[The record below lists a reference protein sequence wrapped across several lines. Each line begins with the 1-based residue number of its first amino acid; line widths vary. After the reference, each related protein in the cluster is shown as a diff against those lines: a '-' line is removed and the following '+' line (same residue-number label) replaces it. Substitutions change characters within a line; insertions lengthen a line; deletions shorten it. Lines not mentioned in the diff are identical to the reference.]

1 MSLRARLRTA
11 DGMTVDLPPGANPKV
26 REAIEEVA
34 RCVRVGF
41 TGSLVFEF
49 KDGIPQERKVI
60 DCRRLG
66 KPTGAPTP

>member
-1 MSLRARLRTA
+1 
-11 DGMTVDLPPGANPKV
+11 MTVDLPVGANPKV

-49 KDGIPQERKVI
+49 KDGIPLAVKVTE
-60 DCRRLG
+60 CRRLTR
-66 KPTGAPTP
+66 KDAS